1 MRVTCFEDLIAWQKA
16 RELRKSVYRVS
27 RNKPFSRDFKMR
39 DQINGAALSVMSNIA
54 EGYERNRISEFV
66 YFLRVAKA
74 SCGEVR
80 SQLYAAFDEGY
91 IDENALRPLM
101 EQTTEVCRILRGLE
115 RSLES
120 KLGTRHTAL
129 GT

>member
-16 RELRKSVYRVS
+16 RELRKSVYRAS
-27 RNKPFSRDFKMR
+27 RTKQFSRDFKLR
-39 DQINGAALSVMSNIA
+39 DQIQGAALSVMSNIA
-54 EGYERNRISEFV
+54 EGYERNRISEFL

-91 IDENALRPLM
+91 IDGTAMHQLLD
-101 EQTTEVCRILRGLE
+101 QAAEVCRILRGLE
-115 RSLES
+115 RSLS
-120 KLGTRHTAL
+120 ARLGTRHPAL